1 MARITKASLEEFA
14 KEVAVLE
21 AAEATILSRKEME
34 RYSGGRYGAYT
45 SLGTSQSDHEAHA
58 LAGLEHDLLSTEVG
72 MTKEERGGLYTLS
85 SERPSPSENLGISAC
100 SYEPPSGYF
109 DESGVF
115 HPTPNPGEN
124 PDTPGFV
131 DDGTFTLDPSGGYG
145 DYDSRFNDPSLRD
158 TSRHPNEYTVGG
170 RIQSHNVTLRTLGA
184 PVVGGLNY
192 GFVFQGWCET
202 SGRLLNI
209 SGVAKMVNPKQRYN
223 GDWTQFILI
232 KSEKGEDIIHLRPY
246 PEGSIVAYGDV
257 DLGHAV
263 VDLAKYKGQNIS
275 IELHVVFHTNTPK
288 GHVMSGIN
296 ETIIEGRVSAP
307 KPSKK

>member
-14 KEVAVLE
+14 KEIAALE
-21 AAEATILSRKEME
+21 AAEATILSTEEMD

-45 SLGTSQSDHEAHA
+45 SLGTSQSDHEAYA

-124 PDTPGFV
+124 PDTSGFV

-145 DYDSRFNDPSLRD
+145 DYDSSFNDPSLRD

-170 RIQSHNVTLRTLGA
+170 SIQRPNITISSWGA

-202 SGRLLNI
+202 RGSWLNI
-209 SGVAKMVNPKQRYN
+209 SGVAKKANPNLGYN
-223 GDWTQFILI
+223 GEWSRFIKI
-232 KSEKGEDIIHLRPY
+232 KNEKGEDIINLGPHS
-246 PEGSIVAYGDV
+246 EGSIVATGCV

-263 VDLAKYKGQNIS
+263 VNLSKYKGQNIS
-275 IELHVVFHTNTPK
+275 IELHVVFHTKTPL
-288 GHVMSGIN
+288 GHVMSGIH

>member
-14 KEVAVLE
+14 QEIAALE
-21 AAEATILSRKEME
+21 AAEATILSTEEMD

-109 DESGVF
+109 DEYGVF

-124 PDTPGFV
+124 PDTSGFV

-145 DYDSRFNDPSLRD
+145 DYDSSFNDPSLTD
-158 TSRHPNEYTVGG
+158 TSKHPNEYTVGG
-170 RIQSHNVTLRTLGA
+170 SIQSRNITLNSWGA

-192 GFVFQGWCET
+192 GFVFQGSCET
-202 SGRLLNI
+202 RGSWLNI
-209 SGVAKMVNPKQRYN
+209 SGVAKKLNPNLEYN
-223 GDWTQFILI
+223 GNWTQFIKI
-232 KSEKGEDIIHLRPY
+232 QSEKGEDIINLRPY
-246 PEGSIVAYGDV
+246 SGGSIVATGNI

-263 VDLAKYKGQNIS
+263 VDLSKYKGQNIS
-275 IELHVVFHTNTPK
+275 IELHVVFHANTPK
-288 GHVMSGIN
+288 GHVMSGIH
-296 ETIIEGRVSAP
+296 ETIINGIVSAP